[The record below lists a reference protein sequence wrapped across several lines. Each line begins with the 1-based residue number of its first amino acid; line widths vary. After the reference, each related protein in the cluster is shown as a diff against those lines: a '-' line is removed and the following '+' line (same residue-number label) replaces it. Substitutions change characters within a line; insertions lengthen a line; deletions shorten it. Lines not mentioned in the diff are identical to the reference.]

1 MSAAIR
7 EWESDP
13 LFSAA
18 EVVQDSADRMES
30 MFRILLH
37 EQSLDHGD
45 AADPRLLTSI
55 DYHRR
60 DVVTALETTK
70 WQLEDFERAVNQAEV
85 SDSYHSRE
93 DAISRHKQF
102 IRAIRAHISQVEKS
116 LGDYRSAGDV
126 SSSKQWGNLDEQDR
140 DGLALFLSGGN
151 RHHDHVK
158 PYDSENSSIMRRF
171 LDSTTASG
179 FDDNTDE
186 IIELKSEENE
196 DSKMNGVM
204 HIDRGLDAVKENNMR
219 KVGSTTRVGY
229 EVSIAIQE
237 GLGDEVVGG
246 ANWGLEGC
254 DSNAKSF
261 FSKNK
266 QRGSWHNI
274 LEVFNKYWSIYGS
287 KMTRSFTKRRKDG
300 DLEDEFNPRPS
311 SSYSS
316 YVDIC
321 QAEQG
326 HGLYSNV
333 LTSALKSCSWLGLS
347 NARCKRLHYLI
358 QVNRSSVW
366 LISAVFVTLIIFG
379 ILVNI
384 LR

>member
-45 AADPRLLTSI
+45 ATDPKLLSSM

-70 WQLEDFERAVNQAEV
+70 WQLEDFERAVNLAEV
-85 SDSYHSRE
+85 SDSYRSRE

-102 IRAIRAHISQVEKS
+102 IRAIQAHISQVEKS
-116 LGDYRSAGDV
+116 LGDHRSAGDV
-126 SSSKQWGNLDEQDR
+126 AISKQWGNLDEQDR

-151 RHHDHVK
+151 TNDHIK

-171 LDSTTASG
+171 LDSTTA

-196 DSKMNGVM
+196 ESKVNGVM
-204 HIDRGLDAVKENNMR
+204 HTDRVFDSAKENNTR
-219 KVGSTTRVGY
+219 KVASNYPTRAGY
-229 EVSIAIQE
+229 EVSIAIHKC
-237 GLGDEVVGG
+237 LGDEVVGG

-254 DSNAKSF
+254 ESNAKSF
-261 FSKNK
+261 FSRNK
-266 QRGSWHNI
+266 QRGSSWLDI

-287 KMTRSFTKRRKDG
+287 RMTRSFTKKRKDG
-300 DLEDEFNPRPS
+300 ELEDEFNQRPS

-321 QAEQG
+321 QAEQA

-333 LTSALKSCSWLGLS
+333 LTSAMRACSKLGIS
-347 NARCKRLHYLI
+347 NGMCKRLEYFI
-358 QVNRSSVW
+358 QVNRRSIW
-366 LISAVFVTLIIFG
+366 LISVVCVILIILG
-379 ILVNI
+379 ILAFRI
-384 LR
+384 F